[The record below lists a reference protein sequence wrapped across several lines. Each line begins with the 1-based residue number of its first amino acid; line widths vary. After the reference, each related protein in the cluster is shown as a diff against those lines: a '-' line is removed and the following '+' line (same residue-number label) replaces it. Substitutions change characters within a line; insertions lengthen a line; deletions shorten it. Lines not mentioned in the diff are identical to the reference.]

1 MPKCLVRVKESET
14 NLQLCLQQVGAF
26 SLVRVAISILRLQA
40 AFGIE
45 PPLHTGY
52 IVALFVILRFVFVEV
67 VVRCYNVELG
77 KHVYGCGGIV
87 SVALYMPVLTGKI
100 FGTQADGFGLDGS
113 SCRPTVTYITVACS
127 NVRIDGRCG
136 YCASLALDELPAY
149 R

>member
-87 SVALYMPVLTGKI
+87 SVAFICPSLPARYSVRRLTG
-100 FGTQADGFGLDGS
+100 FVWMVAPADQRL
-113 SCRPTVTYITVACS
+113 RT
-127 NVRIDGRCG
+127 
-136 YCASLALDELPAY
+136 
-149 R
+149 